1 MKALTIIA
9 TCLFVAA
16 LAYGECVTIAVPGR
30 PSYQNVRLEVLRN
43 GKPQPNV
50 TLAVVGQFDSKLAR
64 PAITTDVHGM
74 AKLENLSPGDYCI
87 NATAEPRLADT
98 LCLNVSKGSDAKL
111 SKFSMLLSPVPPP
124 PPTLEERVKEAEKRS
139 IELRGQTFKG
149 LVTDISGAGI
159 PRVEI
164 AVYRR
169 ASMEKQN
176 PTKLSAGDDGG
187 FSAQLNPGKYTA
199 VFQSQGF
206 STRFVAVEIG
216 PEAPKQNMTVT
227 LQIRNDGC

>member
-1 MKALTIIA
+1 MKALAIAA
-9 TCLFVAA
+9 TCLIIAA
-16 LAYGECVTIAVPGR
+16 LASGECVTIAVPGR

-50 TLAVVGQFDSKLAR
+50 TLTVVGQFNGKVAR
-64 PAITTDVHGM
+64 PAITTDVRGM
-74 AKLENLSPGDYCI
+74 AELENLPPGDYCI

-98 LCLNVSKGSDAKL
+98 LCLNVSKSSDAKL

-124 PPTLEERVKEAEKRS
+124 PPTLEERVQAAEKRP

-149 LVTDISGAGI
+149 QVTDVSGAGI
-159 PRVEI
+159 PHAEI

-169 ASMEKQN
+169 ASVEKQN
-176 PTKLSAGDDGG
+176 PTKLSADDDGG
-187 FSAQLNPGKYTA
+187 FSAQLTPGKYTA

-206 STRFVAVEIG
+206 STRFVPVEIG
-216 PEAPKQNMTVT
+216 PEAPKQNISLT
-227 LQIRNDGC
+227 LQIRNGC

>member
-1 MKALTIIA
+1 MKALTSAA

-16 LAYGECVTIAVPGR
+16 LAYGECVTVAVPGR

-50 TLAVVGQFDSKLAR
+50 TVTVVWQFSGKVAR
-64 PAITTDVHGM
+64 PAITTDVRGM

-98 LCLNVSKGSDAKL
+98 LCLNVSKSSDAKH

-124 PPTLEERVKEAEKRS
+124 PPTVEERVQEAEKRP
-139 IELRGQTFKG
+139 IELRGQTFNG
-149 LVTDISGAGI
+149 QVTDFGGAGI

-169 ASMEKQN
+169 ASVEKQN
-176 PTKLSAGDDGG
+176 PTKLTTDDDGG

-199 VFQSQGF
+199 VFQSQAF
-206 STRFVAVEIG
+206 STRFVSVEIG
-216 PEAPKQNMTVT
+216 PEAPKQNMSVT